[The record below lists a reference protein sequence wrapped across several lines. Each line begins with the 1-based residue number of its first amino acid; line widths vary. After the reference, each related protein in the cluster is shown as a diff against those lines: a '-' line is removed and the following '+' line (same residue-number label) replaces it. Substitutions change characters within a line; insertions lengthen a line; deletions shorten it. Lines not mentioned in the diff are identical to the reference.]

1 MKLKAIKTLTKKN
14 KQKNKKLKV
23 EGLNRKILYIQIKNQ
38 RVKLKTNKTLTKEKI
53 KKIQKSKLE
62 GLNLKYQ

>member
-1 MKLKAIKTLTKKN
+1 
-14 KQKNKKLKV
+14 
-23 EGLNRKILYIQIKNQ
+23 LNRKILYIQIKNQ

>member
-1 MKLKAIKTLTKKN
+1 MKLNLHLQSFKSKKKKN

-38 RVKLKTNKTLTKEKI
+38 RVKLKTNKTLTK
-53 KKIQKSKLE
+53 
-62 GLNLKYQ
+62 